1 MPVSRPRTLLRPK
14 ACRWWQAELLCAA
27 LALAALQA
35 FFRAV
40 QQSPAPPQPSPT
52 EAVHPPDGD
61 QKLPSPLAKPYSGSN
76 TLARAQGI
84 AGSSGA
90 MFCASVVLLWGA
102 SLAKEIGITFVRLG
116 CMVLC
121 GVA

>member
-40 QQSPAPPQPSPT
+40 QQSPRPSPT
-52 EAVHPPDGD
+52 EAGHPPDGD

-76 TLARAQGI
+76 TLGRAKRI

-116 CMVLC
+116 CMVLWR
-121 GVA
+121 VA